1 MTMKLKGAITMKM
14 KLKGAIPYMKMKPK
28 GVELKGAI
36 SHAKAKLKGATVKTL
51 NSNEVVQ
58 KDEEREI
65 QKDKTINKQIE
76 ED

>member
-1 MTMKLKGAITMKM
+1 
-14 KLKGAIPYMKMKPK
+14 MKMKPK